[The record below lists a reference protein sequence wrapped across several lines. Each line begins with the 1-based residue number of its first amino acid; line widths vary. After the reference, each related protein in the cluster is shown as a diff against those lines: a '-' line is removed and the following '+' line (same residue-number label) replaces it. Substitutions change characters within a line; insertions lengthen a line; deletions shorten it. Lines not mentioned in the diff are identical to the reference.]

1 MVTQRRKHF
10 KNHSDV
16 MFDRQNDF
24 IFFLLSVQDD
34 RNIEGI
40 LSIWLKAKFDQQ
52 LQMTFDPLV
61 CVW

>member
-1 MVTQRRKHF
+1 
-10 KNHSDV
+10 

-40 LSIWLKAKFDQQ
+40 LLIWLKVKFDQQ
-52 LQMTFDPLV
+52 LQTTFDPLV